1 MLFLQG
7 YLLAQPQFVEGEE
20 VELAFPELL
29 LYSLHLRDGGE
40 GCSDYLFIYLPSWV
54 AEETLVR

>member
-20 VELAFPELL
+20 VKLAFPELL
-29 LYSLHLRDGGE
+29 LYSLHLRDGGRAVVII
-40 GCSDYLFIYLPSWV
+40 YLFIYLAGWQKKP
-54 AEETLVR
+54 